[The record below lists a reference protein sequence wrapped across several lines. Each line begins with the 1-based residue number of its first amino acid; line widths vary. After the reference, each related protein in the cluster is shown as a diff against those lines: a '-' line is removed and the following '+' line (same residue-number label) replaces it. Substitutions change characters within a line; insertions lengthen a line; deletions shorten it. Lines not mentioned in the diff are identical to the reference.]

1 MHHRSWLI
9 VPGNSEQRLAEA
21 VRTGADVIVV
31 DLESSVDLAAK
42 PSARQLAGQWLRAH
56 RRQIVEQRT
65 MKRWVRI
72 NALDSGQWRE
82 DLIAV
87 IPCAPDGVILPK
99 SEGPDA
105 VRMLAAELYE
115 IEQRNQIAPGN
126 TRILPMVGG
135 TPRAAI
141 KITDYAAEPHQRL
154 LGLTWG
160 AEDLSAALGATRAQ
174 AGRNSWTDAFRHVRT
189 ETLLSAHACGI
200 MPVET
205 FYPEPADLKG
215 LKTAASEAAAD
226 GFAGMLADNPEQ
238 VRVINAAFTPDSDG
252 AAEAS
257 AEPEYGRMAILRP
270 A

>member
-9 VPGNSEQRLAEA
+9 VPGDSEHSLAEA
-21 VRTGADVIVV
+21 VGTGADVIVV
-31 DLESSVDLAAK
+31 DLESSVELAAK
-42 PSARQLAGQWLRAH
+42 PSARQMAGQWLRAH
-56 RRQIVEQRT
+56 RRQIVEQRA

-87 IPCAPDGVILPK
+87 IPCAPDGVILPR
-99 SEGPDA
+99 SDGPGA

-115 IEQRNQIAPGN
+115 IEQRNQIPPGH
-126 TRILPMVGG
+126 TRILPIAGQ
-135 TPRAAI
+135 TPRTSI
-141 KITDYAAEPHQRL
+141 SITDYAAEPHQRL

-160 AEDLSAALGATRAQ
+160 ADDLSAALGATRTQ
-174 AGRNSWTDAFRHVRT
+174 AGRTGWTDAFRHVRT
-189 ETLLSAHACGI
+189 QTLLSAHACGI

-205 FYPEPADLKG
+205 FHADPADLKG
-215 LKTAASEAAAD
+215 LKAAASDAAAD
-226 GFAGMLADNPEQ
+226 GFAGMLAIDPDQ
-238 VRVINAAFTPDSDG
+238 VPLINAAFTPEDAS
-252 AAEAS
+252 AAEVS